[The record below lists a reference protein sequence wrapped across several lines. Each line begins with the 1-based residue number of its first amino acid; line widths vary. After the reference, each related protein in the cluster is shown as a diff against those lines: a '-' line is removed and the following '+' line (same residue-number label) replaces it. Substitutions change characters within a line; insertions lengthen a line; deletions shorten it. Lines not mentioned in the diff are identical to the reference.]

1 MCVVAAGWP
10 DEVDGTDAVLAGAD
24 AGAEGGCE
32 ARVECGGDTPVKY
45 LSP

>member
-1 MCVVAAGWP
+1 MCVLTAGWP
-10 DEVDGTDAVLAGAD
+10 DEVDGTDAVL